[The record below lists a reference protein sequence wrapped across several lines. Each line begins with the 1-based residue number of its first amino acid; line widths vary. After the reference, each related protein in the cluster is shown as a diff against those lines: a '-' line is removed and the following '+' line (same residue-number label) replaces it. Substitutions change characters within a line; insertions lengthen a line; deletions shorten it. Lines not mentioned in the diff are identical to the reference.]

1 MFRIPTPRVPRLFS
15 GLVSMLRPAMPRF
28 KISAAWLLALV
39 WVALLVWIWWK
50 GPAWQ
55 FYDEPWLKSLSH
67 RWLAT
72 AVWSL
77 MTLAWLT
84 VRVIKRLQ
92 QLERQQKQQ
101 REEEK
106 DPLSLELNAQQR
118 YLDRWLLRLQRH
130 LNSRSYL
137 WQLPWYMVIGPAGS
151 GKTALLREG
160 FPSDIIYTP
169 ETVRGTEQRLY
180 ITPHVGKQ
188 AVIFDASG
196 ALCGEPDADT
206 LHRRL
211 WTHWLDW
218 LVQKRARQPLN
229 GLILTLDL
237 PDLLTAGKRQ
247 REALLQALRSRLQDV
262 RQHLH
267 CQLPVYVVLTKLDL
281 LAGFS
286 PLFTSLDKTGRDAI
300 LGVTFTHRA
309 HENDDWRTE
318 LNAFWQTWG
327 EQLNQALPDLMLAQ
341 NHHRSALFS
350 FVRQMQGVND
360 TLSALLDSLL
370 DGENMDVM
378 LRGVYLTSSLQR
390 GQVDD
395 IFMQS
400 AASQYRLGNSPQVAW
415 PLVDTTPYFTRNL
428 FPQALLAEPNLSGEN
443 SVWLGN
449 ARRRMM
455 MFTAASAVLIVLAA
469 GGWHHYYNSN
479 WNAGVRVLEQAR
491 TFMDVPP
498 PQGIDDDG
506 NLQLPLLNPVRDATL
521 AYGDWG
527 DRSRLADLGLYQ
539 GRRIGPYVEQ
549 TYLQLLEQRYLPA
562 LTNGLIK
569 DLATAP
575 QNSEQKLAVLRVLRM
590 LEDKSGRNDEV
601 VKQYMAKRWSERFH
615 GQRDIQA
622 QLMAHLDYALQHT
635 DWHAQRQAGEG
646 DAISRWTPY
655 DKPVMDAQKE
665 LSKLPVYQRVYQ
677 SLKTRAQGVLP
688 ADLNLRDQVGPTFD
702 QVFIS
707 GDDDKLVV
715 PQLLTRHGLQSYFV
729 KQRDELVAL
738 TAMDSWVLNLTRS
751 VKYSDADRA
760 EIQRQLTEQY
770 LGDYTATWRAGMD
783 NLNVRDYESVAEL
796 TGALE
801 QIISG
806 DQPLQRAL
814 TALRDNTHA
823 IVLPDKLDDKARE
836 EARSAPD
843 YLLLARLG
851 HEFAPENG
859 TLDTQKDKESTMQAV
874 YRQLTELHRYLL
886 AIQNA
891 PAPGKS
897 ALKAVQ
903 LRLDQNSSDP
913 IFATR
918 QMAKTLP
925 APLNR
930 WVGKLADQAWHVVM
944 VEAVHYMEV
953 DWRDSV
959 VKPFSEQLADN
970 YPFNPRSSQDASLD
984 AFERFFKPGGV
995 LDTFYTQNLKLFVE
1009 GGAEVNG
1016 DDTVVIREDV
1026 LQQLERAQNIRDI
1039 FFSRQNGLGTQF
1051 AVETVSLSGN
1061 KRRSVL
1067 NLDGQLV
1074 DYSQGRN
1081 YTAHL
1086 VWPNNMREG
1095 NESKLTLIGLSG
1107 SAPRS
1112 ISFGGPWAQFRLF
1125 GAGQLTGVQNGN
1137 FTVRFNVDGGA
1148 MVYRV
1153 HTDTEDN
1160 PFSGGLFSQ
1169 FRLPDTLY

>member
-1 MFRIPTPRVPRLFS
+1 MRLPTLRLFS
-15 GLVSMLRPAMPRF
+15 GLRSALRPAMPRF
-28 KISAAWLLALV
+28 KVSALWLLVLA
-39 WVALLVWIWWK
+39 WIFLLVWIWWK
-50 GPAWQ
+50 GPAWAL
-55 FYDEPWLKSLSH
+55 YDEHWLKPLAN

-72 AVWSL
+72 ATWGL
-77 MTLAWLT
+77 IALAWLT
-84 VRVIKRLQ
+84 VMVIKRLQ

-101 REEEK
+101 REETL
-106 DPLSLELNAQQR
+106 DPLSIELNAHQR
-118 YLDRWLLRLQRH
+118 YLDHWLLRLQRH
-130 LNSRSYL
+130 LDSRRYL

-169 ETVRGTEQRLY
+169 EAVRGVEQRLY

-188 AVIFDASG
+188 AVIFDTDG
-196 ALCGEPDADT
+196 ILCEQPDADV

-211 WTHWLDW
+211 WAHWLGW

-237 PDLLTAGKRQ
+237 PDLLTADKRR
-247 REALLQALRSRLQDV
+247 REHLVQILRGRLQDV
-262 RQHLH
+262 RQNLH
-267 CQLPVYVVLTKLDL
+267 CQLPVYVVLTRLDL
-281 LAGFS
+281 LHGFAS
-286 PLFTSLDKTGRDAI
+286 LFRSLDRHDRDAI
-300 LGVTFTHRA
+300 LGVTFTRHA

-318 LNAFWQTWG
+318 LNVFWQTWG
-327 EQLNQALPDLMLAQ
+327 EQLNNALPDLMLAH
-341 NHHRSALFS
+341 NHDRDALFS
-350 FVRQMQGVND
+350 FVRQMQGCHDVL
-360 TLSALLDSLL
+360 TALLVSLL

-390 GQVDD
+390 GQIDD

-400 AASQYRLGNSPQVAW
+400 AARQYRLGSCPLTAW
-415 PLVDTTPYFTRNL
+415 PLVDTAPYFTRSL

-449 ARRRMM
+449 ARRRMLA
-455 MFTAASAVLIVLAA
+455 FSAASAVLIVLAA
-469 GGWHHYYNSN
+469 GGWHHYYNTN
-479 WNAGVRVLEQAR
+479 WSAGVRVLEQAR
-491 TFMDVPP
+491 AFMAVPP
-498 PQGIDDDG
+498 PQGIDEYG

-527 DRSRLADLGLYQ
+527 NRSRFADLGLYQ
-539 GRRIGPYVEQ
+539 GRNIGPYVEQ
-549 TYLQLLEQRYLPA
+549 TYLQLLEQRYLTS
-562 LTNGLIK
+562 LSNGLIK
-569 DLATAP
+569 DLAAAP
-575 QNSEQKLAVLRVLRM
+575 PGSEQKLAVLRVIRM

-601 VKQYMAKRWSERFH
+601 VKQYMAKRWSEQFH

-622 QLMAHLDYALQHT
+622 QLMSHLDYALKHT
-635 DWHAQRQAGEG
+635 DWHAQREKG
-646 DAISRWTPY
+646 DSGAISRWMPY
-655 DKPVMDAQKE
+655 EKRVADAQHE

-677 SLKTRAQGVLP
+677 SLKTRALGVLP
-688 ADLNLRDQVGPTFD
+688 ADLNLRDQVGPTFE

-707 GDDDKLVV
+707 ADDEKLIV
-715 PQLLTRHGLQSYFV
+715 PQFLTRYGLQSYFV
-729 KQRDELVAL
+729 KQRDELVEVTAL
-738 TAMDSWVLNLTRS
+738 DSWVLDLTRS
-751 VKYSDADRA
+751 VHYSDADRA

-770 LGDYTATWRAGMD
+770 LSDYTATWRAGMD
-783 NLNVRDYESVAEL
+783 NLNVRDYGSIAQL

-806 DQPLQRAL
+806 DQPLQRVL
-814 TALRDNTHA
+814 TALRDNTHSIA
-823 IVLPDKLDDKARE
+823 LSEKLNDKEREDAR
-836 EARSAPD
+836 RAPD
-843 YLLLARLG
+843 YQLLTRLG
-851 HEFAPENG
+851 HEFAPENSA
-859 TLDTQKDKESTMQAV
+859 LEVQKDKESTVQAV

-891 PAPGKS
+891 PVPGKS

-925 APLNR
+925 VPLNR
-930 WVGKLADQAWHVVM
+930 WMGKLADQAWHVVM

-953 DWRDSV
+953 DWRNSV
-959 VKPFSEQLADN
+959 VKPFNEQLAGN
-970 YPFNPRSSQDASLD
+970 YPFNPRSPQDASLD
-984 AFERFFKPGGV
+984 AFERFFKPDGI
-995 LDTFYTQNLKLFVE
+995 LDTFYQQNLKLFME
-1009 GGAEVNG
+1009 NDLSLEDG
-1016 DDTVVIREDV
+1016 DNNVIIREDIRA
-1026 LQQLERAQNIRDI
+1026 QLETAQKIRDI
-1039 FFSRQNGLGTQF
+1039 FFSKQNGLGAQF

-1095 NESKLTLIGLSG
+1095 NESKLTLIGTSG
-1107 SAPRS
+1107 NAPRS
-1112 ISFGGPWAQFRLF
+1112 VSFSGPWAQFRLF
-1125 GAGQLTGVQNGN
+1125 GAGQLTGVQDGT
-1137 FTVRFNVDGGA
+1137 FSVRFNVDGGT

-1169 FRLPDTLY
+1169 FRLSDTLY

>member
-1 MFRIPTPRVPRLFS
+1 MRLPTSRLFS
-15 GLVSMLRPAMPRF
+15 TLRSALRPAMPRF
-28 KISAAWLLALV
+28 KVSAAWLLAAAWGL
-39 WVALLVWIWWK
+39 LLVWIWWK
-50 GPAWQ
+50 GPTWAL
-55 FYDEPWLKSLSH
+55 YDEHWLKPLAN

-72 AVWSL
+72 AAWGL
-77 MTLAWLT
+77 IALAWLT
-84 VRVIKRLQ
+84 VRVMKRLQ
-92 QLERQQKQQ
+92 QLEKQQKQQ
-101 REEEK
+101 REETL
-106 DPLSLELNAQQR
+106 DPLSIELNAQQR

-130 LNSRSYL
+130 LDSRRYL
-137 WQLPWYMVIGPAGS
+137 WQLPWYMAIGPAGS

-169 ETVRGTEQRLY
+169 EAVRGTEQRLY
-180 ITPHVGKQ
+180 ITPHVGQQ
-188 AVIFDASG
+188 AVIFDTAG
-196 ALCGEPDADT
+196 TLCGQPDTDT

-211 WTHWLDW
+211 WEHWLDW

-237 PDLLTAGKRQ
+237 PDLLTADKHRQ
-247 REALLQALRSRLQDV
+247 EQLVQILRGRLQDI

-267 CQLPVYVVLTKLDL
+267 CQLPVYVVLTRLDL
-281 LAGFS
+281 LTGFAA
-286 PLFTSLDKTGRDAI
+286 LFQSLDKQGRDAI
-300 LGVTFTHRA
+300 LGVTFTRRA
-309 HENDDWRTE
+309 HENDDWRVE
-318 LNAFWQTWG
+318 LNAFWHTWG
-327 EQLNQALPDLMLAQ
+327 EQLNNALPDLMLAQ
-341 NHHRSALFS
+341 NHNRSALFS
-350 FVRQMQGVND
+350 FVRQMQGGCD
-360 TLSALLDSLL
+360 LLTVLLGSLL

-390 GQVDD
+390 GQMDD

-400 AASQYRLGNSPQVAW
+400 AARQYRLGNSPLAAW
-415 PLVDTTPYFTRNL
+415 PLVDSVPYFTRSL

-449 ARRRMM
+449 ARRRLMA
-455 MFTAASAVLIVLAA
+455 FAASSAVLIVLAA
-469 GGWHHYYNSN
+469 SGWNHYYNTN

-491 TFMDVPP
+491 TFMAVPP
-498 PQGIDDDG
+498 PQGMDNYG

-539 GRRIGPYVEQ
+539 GRNIGPYVEQ

-562 LTNGLIK
+562 LSNGLLK
-569 DLATAP
+569 DLAAAP
-575 QNSEQKLAVLRVLRM
+575 PGSEQKLAVLRVLRM

-601 VKQYMAKRWSERFH
+601 VKQYMAKRWSEQFH
-615 GQRDIQA
+615 GQRDIQT
-622 QLMAHLDYALQHT
+622 QLMSHLDYALKHT
-635 DWHAQRQAGEG
+635 DWHALREQGDE
-646 DAISRWTPY
+646 DAISRWAPY
-655 DKPVMDAQKE
+655 EKPVAGAQHE

-677 SLKTRAQGVLP
+677 SLKTRALGVLP
-688 ADLNLRDQVGPTFD
+688 ADLNLRDQVGATFD
-702 QVFIS
+702 QVFIFA
-707 GDDDKLVV
+707 DNNRLIL
-715 PQLLTRHGLQSYFV
+715 PQFLTRHGLQSYFV
-729 KQRDELVAL
+729 KQRDELVKL
-738 TAMDSWVLNLTRS
+738 TALDSWVLNLTHS
-751 VKYSDADRA
+751 VHYSDADRA

-770 LGDYTATWRAGMD
+770 LSDYTATWRAGMD
-783 NLNVRDYESVAEL
+783 NLNVRDYESIVQL

-823 IVLPDKLDDKARE
+823 IILPEKMDDKERE
-836 EARSAPD
+836 AARSAPD
-843 YLLLARLG
+843 YLLLTRLG
-851 HEFAPENG
+851 HEFAPENS
-859 TLDTQKDKESTMQAV
+859 TLEVQKDKESTVQAV

-891 PAPGKS
+891 PVPGKS

-953 DWRDSV
+953 DWRDNV
-959 VKPFSEQLADN
+959 VKPFNEQLAAS
-970 YPFNPRSSQDASLD
+970 YPFNSRASQDASLD
-984 AFERFFKPGGV
+984 AFERFFKPDGV
-995 LDTFYTQNLKLFVE
+995 LDTFYQQNLRLFIE
-1009 GGAEVNG
+1009 NDLSLG
-1016 DDTVVIREDV
+1016 DGDNSVIIREDIRT
-1026 LQQLERAQNIRDI
+1026 LLDTAQKIRDT
-1039 FFSRQNGLGTQF
+1039 FFSKQNGLGTQF

-1095 NESKLTLIGLSG
+1095 NESKLTLIGIG
-1107 SAPRS
+1107 GNAPRS
-1112 ISFGGPWAQFRLF
+1112 ISFSGPWAQFRLF
-1125 GAGQLTGVQNGN
+1125 GAGQLTGVQDST
-1137 FTVRFNVDGGA
+1137 FSVRFNVDGGA

-1153 HTDTEDN
+1153 HTDSEDN
-1160 PFSGGLFSQ
+1160 PFTGGLFSQ

>member
-15 GLVSMLRPAMPRF
+15 GLASMLRPAMPRF

-50 GPAWQ
+50 GPAWK
-55 FYDEPWLKSLSH
+55 FYDEPWLKPLSH

-72 AVWSL
+72 AVWGL

-84 VRVIKRLQ
+84 VRVTKRLQ

-130 LNSRSYL
+130 LDSRRYL
-137 WQLPWYMVIGPAGS
+137 WQLPWYMVIGPTGS

-160 FPSDIIYTP
+160 FPSDIIYTS
-169 ETVRGTEQRLY
+169 EVVRGTEQRLY

-211 WTHWLDW
+211 WEHWLDW

-237 PDLLTAGKRQ
+237 PELLTAGKRQ
-247 REALLQALRSRLQDV
+247 REALLQTLRSRLQDV

-286 PLFTSLDKTGRDAI
+286 PLFTSLDKAGRDAI

-455 MFTAASAVLIVLAA
+455 IFTAGSAVLIVLAA

-590 LEDKSGRNDEV
+590 LEDKSGRNNEV
-601 VKQYMAKRWSERFH
+601 VKQYMARRWSERFH

-729 KQRDELVAL
+729 TQRDELVAL

-814 TALRDNTHA
+814 TVLRDNTHA
-823 IVLPDKLDDKARE
+823 IILPDRLDDKARE
-836 EARSAPD
+836 EARNAPD
-843 YLLLARLG
+843 YALLTRLG
-851 HEFAPENG
+851 HEFAPENS
-859 TLDTQKDKESTMQAV
+859 TLDAQKDKESTMQAV

-959 VKPFSEQLADN
+959 VKPFREQLADN

-1016 DDTVVIREDV
+1016 DDAVVIREDV

-1095 NESKLTLIGLSG
+1095 NESKLTLIGLNG

-1112 ISFGGPWAQFRLF
+1112 ISFSGPWAQFRLF
-1125 GAGQLTGVQNGN
+1125 GAGQLTGVQDGT
-1137 FTVRFNVDGGA
+1137 FSVRFNVDGGA